1 MQVLIVEDEKRLAKA
16 IGQILEDKKYMV
28 DIVYDGEDGY
38 EYARE
43 GIYDVIILDI
53 MLPGMDGFQV
63 ARQLRKEKNTTP
75 IIMLTAKDDIEDKI
89 QGLDC
94 GADDYMTKP
103 FAAEEL
109 LARIRAVTR
118 RKGEVV
124 LDTVKYKDLELNL
137 ETGSLTLIQNAEG
150 EKGQPPKSK
159 RPEVHLSYKEFEII
173 KLFMTNPQN
182 TYSKEDI
189 IVKVWGY
196 DSEATGNNVEA
207 YVSFLRKKLA
217 HLGSQVKIDA
227 IRKIGYK
234 ID

>member
-1 MQVLIVEDEKRLAKA
+1 MQALIVEDEKRLAQALKE
-16 IGQILEDKKYMV
+16 ILTDVKYMV

-38 EYARE
+38 QYARE
-43 GIYDVIILDI
+43 GIYDVIILDV
-53 MLPGMDGFQV
+53 MLPKMDGFQV
-63 ARQLRKEKNTTP
+63 AKQLRSEKITTP
-75 IIMLTAKDDIEDKI
+75 IIMLTAKDGIDDKI

-103 FAAEEL
+103 FVAEEL

-124 LDTVKYKDLELNL
+124 LDTVKYKDIELDL
-137 ETGSLTLIQNAEG
+137 ETGVLKLVGASEEEQ
-150 EKGQPPKSK
+150 
-159 RPEVHLSYKEFEII
+159 VHLSYKEFEIM
-173 KLFMTNPQN
+173 KLFMTTPEN

-196 DSEATGNNVEA
+196 DSDATDNNVEA

-217 HLGSQVKIDA
+217 HIGSQVKIEA

-234 ID
+234 IG

>member
-1 MQVLIVEDEKRLAKA
+1 MQVLVVEDEKRLAQA
-16 IGQILEDKKYMV
+16 IGQILEDEKYMV

-38 EYARE
+38 DYARE
-43 GIYDVIILDI
+43 GIYDVIILDV
-53 MLPGMDGFQV
+53 MLPKMDGFQV
-63 ARQLRKEKNTTP
+63 ARQLRKDKITAP

-103 FAAEEL
+103 FVAEEL

-124 LDTVKYKDLELNL
+124 LDTLKYKDLELNL
-137 ETGSLTLIQNAEG
+137 ETGVLTLIQDTADEKL
-150 EKGQPPKSK
+150 EKGKVK
-159 RPEVHLSYKEFEII
+159 RPQVHLSYKEFEII

-217 HLGSQVKIDA
+217 HLGSQVKIEA

-234 ID
+234 IG

>member
-1 MQVLIVEDEKRLAKA
+1 MQALIVEDEKRLAQALKE
-16 IGQILEDKKYMV
+16 ILTEVKYMV
-28 DIVYDGEDGY
+28 DVVYDGEDGY

-43 GIYDVIILDI
+43 GIYDVIILDV
-53 MLPGMDGFQV
+53 MLPSMDGFKV
-63 ARQLRKEKNTTP
+63 AKKLRSEKITTP
-75 IIMLTAKDDIEDKI
+75 IIMLTAKDGIDDKI

-124 LDTVKYKDLELNL
+124 LDVLKYKDVQLNL
-137 ETGSLTLIQNAEG
+137 ETGSLSIVDNKENN
-150 EKGQPPKSK
+150 
-159 RPEVHLSYKEFEII
+159 VHLSYKEFEIM
-173 KLFMTNPQN
+173 KLFMTNPEN
-182 TYSKEDI
+182 TFSKEDI

-196 DSEATGNNVEA
+196 DSDATDNNVEA
-207 YVSFLRKKLA
+207 YISFLRKKLA
-217 HLGSQVKIDA
+217 HMGSNVKIEA

-234 ID
+234 IG

>member
-1 MQVLIVEDEKRLAKA
+1 MQALIVEDEKRLAQALKE
-16 IGQILEDKKYMV
+16 ILTDVKYMV
-28 DIVYDGEDGY
+28 DVVYDGEDGY
-38 EYARE
+38 QYARE
-43 GIYDVIILDI
+43 GIYDVIILDV
-53 MLPGMDGFQV
+53 MLPKMDGFQV
-63 ARQLRKEKNTTP
+63 AKQLRSEKITTP
-75 IIMLTAKDDIEDKI
+75 IIMLTAKDGIDDKI

-103 FAAEEL
+103 FVAEEL

-124 LDTVKYKDLELNL
+124 LDTVKYKDIELDL
-137 ETGSLTLIQNAEG
+137 ETGVLKLVGASEEEQ
-150 EKGQPPKSK
+150 
-159 RPEVHLSYKEFEII
+159 VHLSYKEFEIM
-173 KLFMTNPQN
+173 KLFMTTPEN

-196 DSEATGNNVEA
+196 DSDATDNNVEA

-217 HLGSQVKIDA
+217 HIGSQVKIEA

-234 ID
+234 IG